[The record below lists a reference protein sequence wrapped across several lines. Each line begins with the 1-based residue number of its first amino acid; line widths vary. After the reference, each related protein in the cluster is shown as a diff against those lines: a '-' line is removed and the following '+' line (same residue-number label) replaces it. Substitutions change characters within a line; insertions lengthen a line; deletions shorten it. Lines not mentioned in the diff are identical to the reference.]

1 MLAKLTATQA
11 ASLIAARSASI
22 ADRKATKRRVFAE
35 AKAAFGIPAST
46 KLRVEL
52 DNTSD
57 PNYLVLRHKHTGIA
71 ITAPDTQG
79 SVSTPSTATPLPT
92 PATVNQ
98 ADVAVDA
105 KVADAPAADAQTAS
119 APGTFRFVV
128 VKRSDVFTSLNYGCL
143 GDDGGDEVVVR
154 IPA

>member
-11 ASLIAARSASI
+11 ASLIAARTASTY
-22 ADRKATKRRVFAE
+22 DRKATKRRVFGE
-35 AKAAFGIPAST
+35 AKAAFGIPTST

-57 PNYLVLRHKHTGIA
+57 PNYLVLRDKHTGIA
-71 ITAPDTQG
+71 ITVPDTQ
-79 SVSTPSTATPLPT
+79 ATPLPT
-92 PATVNQ
+92 PAAVNQ

-105 KVADAPAADAQTAS
+105 KVADAPAA
-119 APGTFRFVV
+119 APAADPVPAPAEYRFVV
-128 VKRSDVFTSLNYGCL
+128 VSDNDVFFNPNSGQ
-143 GDDGGDEVVVR
+143 VVVR